1 LALERKRQC
10 MAFFKVIYSC
20 DQGRLTERYQCTMGM
35 HTFQEFYFV
44 QDNQKIEISYD
55 HLIVDI
61 AADSFATVI
70 LTAPLENFFTVI
82 CTDLTVDSTV
92 LV

>member
-1 LALERKRQC
+1 
-10 MAFFKVIYSC
+10 
-20 DQGRLTERYQCTMGM
+20 MGM